1 MGGPGWGAGAHV
13 SMPLSPTDPRAA
25 LTTVA
30 ELLFAACLPLT
41 PEH

>member
-1 MGGPGWGAGAHV
+1 MGGSGVGWGAC
-13 SMPLSPTDPRAA
+13 SLPLSPTDPRAA

-30 ELLFAACLPLT
+30 ELFFAACLPLT